1 MPRRSILTD
10 RQRAALFDLPTDDA
24 SMLRHYT
31 LADDD
36 LEIIRARRR
45 RHNRFGF
52 ALQLCALRYPGRLL
66 TPGEVIPMEVTR
78 FLAAQLGLKPDDLA
92 GYASREE
99 TRHEHLAALRD
110 LYGYKMFTGRGSR
123 DLKVWLESKAET
135 ARSNE
140 DLARRFV
147 EQCRATQTILPGI
160 TVIERLCADA
170 LVAAERRVEAR
181 IAGRLDD
188 DMRTRLDALL
198 TEDAGGS
205 VTRFVW
211 LRQFEVG
218 RNSADMNRLLDR
230 LEFLQALALD
240 RGILANVPPH
250 RVARLR
256 RQGER
261 YFAGD
266 LRDISGDRRLAI
278 LAVCALEWRSSIAD
292 AVVETHDRIVGK
304 TWREAKSRCDA
315 RMDDAKSALKD
326 TLQSFATLGSALLEA
341 HDDRASLEEAG
352 GNAGGW
358 ISLKELVATA
368 SQLTDT
374 FAADPLVHVGH
385 GYHRFR
391 RYAPRMLRT
400 LDIRAAPVAEPLLAA
415 SAIIAG
421 TETAT
426 VLPLT
431 FLRRGSKWLRHLN
444 ADAGDATRLWEVAV
458 LFHLREAFRSGD
470 IWLAQSRR
478 FGDLKDALVPV
489 EVARATPRLAM
500 PFEPE
505 TWLADRKARMADAVH
520 RLARA
525 AKAGAIPG
533 GSIEDGTLKIDR
545 LTAAVPEE
553 ADALV
558 LDLYGRLPEV
568 RVTDLLLEVDAEVGF
583 TEAFTH
589 LRTGA
594 PCKDRIGL
602 LNVLLAE
609 GLNLGL
615 SKMAGA
621 TNTHDFFQLSRL
633 SRWHVESEAM
643 ARALAIVIE
652 GQSNLP
658 MARFWGG
665 GQTASSDGQFFP
677 TTRQGEAMN
686 LINAKY
692 GHEPGLKAY
701 THVSDQFGPFATQT
715 IPATVNEAPYI
726 LDGLLMTEAGQKIR
740 EQYADTGGFTDHV
753 FAVTA
758 LLGFQFIPRIRDLPS
773 KRLYLF
779 KPDACPKELKGLIG
793 GKIRDRLIAANWPDI
808 LRSVATMASGAMP
821 PSQLLRKFASYPR
834 QHELAVALREI
845 GRVERT
851 LFIIDWLLDADM
863 QRRAQIGLNKGE
875 AHHAL
880 KNALRIGRQGEI
892 RDRTSE
898 GQHFRMAGLNLLAA
912 IVIYWNTKHL
922 GQAVAS
928 RLSCIF
934 NDCLEMNHVFRGPGI
949 NNKRTSRRF
958 NDVTVRAVIGH
969 LAWVIRDDSLDAIGN
984 LKRVSALRYRFVVKH
999 LFSHCTTISE
1009 FELKGA

>member
-1 MPRRSILTD
+1 MPRRQILTD
-10 RQRAALFDLPTDDA
+10 RQRSSLFDLPTERA
-24 SMLRHYT
+24 ALLHHYT
-31 LADDD
+31 LSDDD
-36 LEIIRARRR
+36 LEQIRRR
-45 RHNRFGF
+45 RQSHNRLGF
-52 ALQLCALRYPGRLL
+52 ALQLCAFRYPGRLL
-66 TPGEVIPMEVTR
+66 SPGEVIPLNIAK
-78 FLAAQLGLKPDDLA
+78 FIAAQLGEKADDLCS
-92 GYASREE
+92 YAE
-99 TRHEHLAALRD
+99 TDVTRRRHLVDLRAI
-110 LYGYKMFTGRGSR
+110 YGYKMFTGRGSR
-123 DLKVWLESKAET
+123 DLTAWLEDVAET

-140 DLARRFV
+140 DLARCFV

-160 TVIERLCADA
+160 SVIERLCAEA
-170 LVAAERRVEAR
+170 LVAAERRIESR
-181 IAGRLDD
+181 IAERLDD
-188 DMRTRLDALL
+188 AMRTRLDALL
-198 TEDAGGS
+198 TEDTGGS

-218 RNSADMNRLLDR
+218 QNSADMNRLLDR
-230 LEFLQALALD
+230 LEFLQGIRLD
-240 RGILANVPPH
+240 EAILAGVPPH
-250 RVARLR
+250 RIARLR

-278 LAVCALEWRSSIAD
+278 LAVCVLEWRSALAD
-292 AVVETHDRIVGK
+292 AIVETHDRIVGK

-315 RMDDAKSALKD
+315 RASDAKLALKE
-326 TLQSFATLGSALLEA
+326 TLQAFSTLGSALLEA
-341 HDDRASLEEAG
+341 HEDRASLEEAV

-358 ISLKELVATA
+358 VSLKGLVATA
-368 SQLTDT
+368 AQLTDT
-374 FAADPLVHVGH
+374 LAADPLAHVSH

-391 RYAPRMLRT
+391 RYAPRMLRA
-400 LDIRAAPVAEPLLAA
+400 LDIQAAAVAEPLLAA
-415 SAIIAG
+415 SKIVAG
-421 TETAT
+421 TNVTAT
-426 VLPLT
+426 RSMA
-431 FLRRGSKWLRHLN
+431 FLRRGSKWQRHLGGECE
-444 ADAGDATRLWEVAV
+444 GDGGRLWEVAV

-470 IWLAQSRR
+470 VWLAHSRR
-478 FGDLKDALVPV
+478 YGDLKEVLVPA
-489 EVARATPRLAM
+489 EIARATPKLAM
-500 PFEPE
+500 PFEPD
-505 TWLADRKARMADAVH
+505 TWLANRKERMSDALR

-533 GSIEDGTLKIDR
+533 GSIEDGVLKIDR

-553 ADALV
+553 ADAMV
-558 LDLYGRLPEV
+558 LDLYKRLPEI
-568 RVTDLLLEVDAEVGF
+568 RVTDLLLEVDDEVGF

-589 LRTGA
+589 LHTGV

-621 TNTHDFFQLSRL
+621 TNTHDYFQLSRL
-633 SRWHVESEAM
+633 SRWHVEGEAM
-643 ARALAIVIE
+643 SRALAKVIE
-652 GQSNLP
+652 AQSALP
-658 MARFWGG
+658 MARFWGA

-692 GHEPGLKAY
+692 GQEPGLKAY

-726 LDGLLMTEAGQKIR
+726 LDGLLMTDAGQKIR

-779 KPDACPKELKGLIG
+779 DPAACPKELKGLIG
-793 GKIRDRLIAANWPDI
+793 GKIKEPLITTNWPDI
-808 LRSVATMASGAMP
+808 LRSAATMATGVMP
-821 PSQLLRKFASYPR
+821 PSQLLRKFAAYPR

-845 GRVERT
+845 GRIERT
-851 LFIIDWLLDADM
+851 LFIIEWLLDADM

-892 RDRTSE
+892 RDRTAE
-898 GQHFRMAGLNLLAA
+898 GQHFRLAGLNLLAA
-912 IVIYWNTKHL
+912 IIIYWNTKHL
-922 GQAVAS
+922 GQAV
-928 RLSCIF
+928 
-934 NDCLEMNHVFRGPGI
+934 
-949 NNKRTSRRF
+949 TSRRR
-958 NDVTVRAVIGH
+958 DGLDCSPDL
-969 LAWVIRDDSLDAIGN
+969 LAHISPLGWAHILLTGEYRWP
-984 LKRVSALRYRFVVKH
+984 KR
-999 LFSHCTTISE
+999 
-1009 FELKGA
+1009 

>member
-1 MPRRSILTD
+1 MLTD
-10 RQRAALFDLPTDDA
+10 RQRAALLNLPTDEA
-24 SMLRHYT
+24 AMLRHYT

-36 LEIIRARRR
+36 LEIIHARRR
-45 RHNRFGF
+45 PHNRFGF

-66 TPGEVIPMEVTR
+66 APGEVIPAAVTR
-78 FLAAQLGLKPDDLA
+78 FLAAQLGLRPDDLVD
-92 GYASREE
+92 YAMREE
-99 TRHEHLAALRD
+99 TRREHLAALRD
-110 LYGYKMFTGRGSR
+110 FYGYKMFTGRGSR
-123 DLKVWLESKAET
+123 DLKAWLERTAET

-140 DLARRFV
+140 DLTRRFV

-170 LVAAERRVEAR
+170 LVAAERRIDAR
-181 IAGRLDD
+181 IADQLDD
-188 DMRTRLDALL
+188 EMRGRLDALL
-198 TEDAGGS
+198 AETADS
-205 VTRFVW
+205 YVTRFVW

-218 RNSADMNRLLDR
+218 QNSADMNKLLDR
-230 LEFLQALALD
+230 LEFLQDIAVD
-240 RGILANVPPH
+240 RTVLSGVPPH
-250 RVARLR
+250 RIARLR

-278 LAVCALEWRSSIAD
+278 LAVCALEWRSAIAD

-304 TWREAKSRCDA
+304 TWREAKRACDA
-315 RMDDAKSALKD
+315 RAEDAKAALKD
-326 TLQSFATLGSALLEA
+326 TLHGFSNFGSALLEA
-341 HDDRASLEEAG
+341 HEDQASLSDAVQD
-352 GNAGGW
+352 AGGW
-358 ISLKELVATA
+358 TSLRGLVATA
-368 SQLTDT
+368 AQLTDT
-374 FAADPLVHVGH
+374 LAADPLAHVVH

-400 LDIRAAPVAEPLLAA
+400 LEIQAAPVAKPLLAA
-415 SAIIAG
+415 TSIVAG
-421 TETAT
+421 REITGDRPRA
-426 VLPLT
+426 
-431 FLRRGSKWLRHLN
+431 FLRRASKWHQHLN
-444 ADAGDATRLWEVAV
+444 KDDGHRLWEVAV
-458 LFHLREAFRSGD
+458 LCHLRDAFRAGD
-470 IWLAQSRR
+470 IWLAHSRR
-478 FGDLKDALVPV
+478 YGDLKDALVPA
-489 EVARATPRLAM
+489 EVAKATPRLAM
-500 PFEPE
+500 PYEPE
-505 TWLADRKARMADAVH
+505 TWLADRKSRLADGLQ

-525 AKAGAIPG
+525 ARSGAIPG
-533 GSIEDGTLKIDR
+533 GSIEDCMLKIDR
-545 LTAAVPEE
+545 LTADVPEE

-558 LDLYGRLPEV
+558 LDLYKRLPEI
-568 RVTDLLLEVDAEVGF
+568 RITDLLLEVDDEIGF

-589 LRTGA
+589 LRTGV
-594 PCKDRIGL
+594 PCRDRVGM

-621 TNTHDFFQLSRL
+621 TNTHDYFQLSRL

-643 ARALAIVIE
+643 ARALAMVIE
-652 GQSNLP
+652 GQSALP
-658 MARFWGG
+658 MARFWGAG
-665 GQTASSDGQFFP
+665 TSASSDGQFFP

-726 LDGLLMTEAGQKIR
+726 LDGLLMTDAGQRVR

-779 KPDACPKELKGLIG
+779 DPSTCPKELKGLIG
-793 GKIRDRLIAANWPDI
+793 GKVREPVISSNWPDI
-808 LRSVATMASGAMP
+808 LRSAATMVAGAMP
-821 PSQLLRKFASYPR
+821 PSQLLRKLSAYPR
-834 QHELAVALREI
+834 QHELAVTLREI

-892 RDRTSE
+892 RDRTTE

-912 IVIYWNTKHL
+912 IIIYWNTKHL
-922 GQAVAS
+922 GQAVNG
-928 RLSCIF
+928 RRRDGL
-934 NDCLEMNHVFRGPGI
+934 DCSPDLLAHISPLGWAHILLTGEYRWP
-949 NNKRTSRRF
+949 NK
-958 NDVTVRAVIGH
+958 
-969 LAWVIRDDSLDAIGN
+969 
-984 LKRVSALRYRFVVKH
+984 
-999 LFSHCTTISE
+999 
-1009 FELKGA
+1009 

>member
-1 MPRRSILTD
+1 MAHRTILTD
-10 RQRAALFDLPTDDA
+10 RQRAALFDLPTDEA

-45 RHNRFGF
+45 PHNRFGF

-66 TPGEVIPMEVTR
+66 APDEVIPLAVTR
-78 FLAAQLGLKPDDLA
+78 FLAAQLGLRPDDLA
-92 GYASREE
+92 GYATREE
-99 TRHEHLAALRD
+99 TRHEHLAALRE

-123 DLKVWLESKAET
+123 DLKVWLEGAAET
-135 ARSNE
+135 ARANE

-147 EQCRATQTILPGI
+147 EQCRVAQTILPGV

-170 LVAAERRVEAR
+170 LVAAERRIDTR
-181 IAGRLDD
+181 ISDLLDGITRD
-188 DMRTRLDALL
+188 RLDALL
-198 TEDAGGS
+198 TEDTAGS
-205 VTRFVW
+205 VSRFVW

-218 RNSADMNRLLDR
+218 QNSADMNRLLDR
-230 LEFLQALALD
+230 LEFLRGIALD
-240 RGILANVPPH
+240 QSILADVPPH
-250 RVARLR
+250 RVTRLR

-278 LAVCALEWRSSIAD
+278 LAVCALEWRSVLAD
-292 AVVETHDRIVGK
+292 AVVDTHDRIVGK
-304 TWREAKSRCDA
+304 TWLEAKSRCDA
-315 RMDDAKSALKD
+315 RTDDAKAALKD
-326 TLQSFATLGSALLEA
+326 TLQAFSTLGSALLEA
-341 HDDRASLEEAG
+341 HEDQASLDEAVL
-352 GNAGGW
+352 NAGGW
-358 ISLKELVATA
+358 SLLKGLVASA
-368 SQLTDT
+368 GQLTDT
-374 FAADPLVHVGH
+374 LAADPLAHVVH

-391 RYAPRMLRT
+391 RYAPRMLRM
-400 LDIRAAPVAEPLLAA
+400 LDIQAAAVAEPLLAA
-415 SAIIAG
+415 AGIIASSD
-421 TETAT
+421 TTAT
-426 VLPLT
+426 LSLT
-431 FLRRGSKWLRHLN
+431 FLRRGSKWHRHLN
-444 ADAGDATRLWEVAV
+444 GEGDDGHRVWEVAV

-470 IWLAQSRR
+470 IWLAHSRR
-478 FGDLKDALVPV
+478 FGDLKEALVPA

-505 TWLADRKARMADAVH
+505 AWLADRRMRMSDAVR

-533 GSIEDGTLKIDR
+533 GSIENGVLKIDR
-545 LTAAVPEE
+545 LTGAVPEDAE
-553 ADALV
+553 AMV
-558 LDLYGRLPEV
+558 LDLYGRLPGI
-568 RVTDLLLEVDAEVGF
+568 RITDLLLEVDADIGF
-583 TEAFTH
+583 TDAFTH
-589 LRTGA
+589 LRTGV
-594 PCKDRIGL
+594 PCTDRIGL
-602 LNVLLAE
+602 MNVLLAE

-621 TNTHDFFQLSRL
+621 TNTHDYFQLSRL

-643 ARALAIVIE
+643 TRALAMVIE
-652 GQSNLP
+652 AQSSLP
-658 MARFWGG
+658 MARFWGA

-715 IPATVNEAPYI
+715 IPATVHEAPYI
-726 LDGLLMTEAGQKIR
+726 LDGLLMTDAGQKIR

-758 LLGFQFIPRIRDLPS
+758 LLGFRFIPRIRDLPS

-779 KPDACPKELKGLIG
+779 DPASCPKELKGLIG
-793 GKIRDRLIAANWPDI
+793 GKVKEPLITANWPGI
-808 LRSVATMASGAMP
+808 LRSAATMVTGAMP

-892 RDRTSE
+892 RDRTTE

-912 IVIYWNTKHL
+912 TIIYWNTKHL
-922 GQAVAS
+922 GHAVSDRRRAA
-928 RLSCIF
+928 L
-934 NDCLEMNHVFRGPGI
+934 DCSPDL
-949 NNKRTSRRF
+949 
-958 NDVTVRAVIGH
+958 
-969 LAWVIRDDSLDAIGN
+969 LAHISPLGWAHILLTGE
-984 LKRVSALRYRFVVKH
+984 YRWPKK
-999 LFSHCTTISE
+999 S
-1009 FELKGA
+1009 

>member
-10 RQRAALFDLPTDDA
+10 RQRAALLDLPTVEA
-24 SMLRHYT
+24 EMLHHYT
-31 LADDD
+31 LSDDD

-45 RHNRFGF
+45 PHNRFGF

-66 TPGEVIPMEVTR
+66 TPGEVIPLAVTR
-78 FLAAQLGLKPDDLA
+78 FLAAQVGLKPDDLA
-92 GYASREE
+92 GYATREE
-99 TRHEHLAALRD
+99 TRHEHLATLREQ
-110 LYGYKMFTGRGSR
+110 YGYRMFSGRGAR
-123 DLKVWLESKAET
+123 DLKGWLQDAAEG
-135 ARSNE
+135 ARSND

-147 EQCRATQTILPGI
+147 EQCRATRTILPGVTI
-160 TVIERLCADA
+160 IERLCADA
-170 LVAAERRVEAR
+170 LVAAERRIESR
-181 IAGRLDD
+181 IAERLDD
-188 DMRTRLDALL
+188 ATRTRLDALL

-211 LRQFEVG
+211 LRQFEAG
-218 RNSADMNRLLDR
+218 QNSADMNRLLDR
-230 LEFLQALALD
+230 LEFLQRLGLTETVLA
-240 RGILANVPPH
+240 GVPPH
-250 RVARLR
+250 RTASLR

-278 LAVCALEWRSSIAD
+278 LAVCVLEWRSALAD
-292 AVVETHDRIVGK
+292 AIVETHDRIVGK

-315 RMDDAKSALKD
+315 RAEDAKAALKD

-341 HDDRASLEEAG
+341 HEDRASLEEAVD
-352 GNAGGW
+352 NAGGW
-358 ISLKELVATA
+358 LSLKGLVATA
-368 SQLTDT
+368 AQLTDT
-374 FAADPLVHVGH
+374 LAADPLAHVGH

-415 SAIIAG
+415 STIIAG
-421 TETAT
+421 TETMEI
-426 VLPLT
+426 LPLT

-444 ADAGDATRLWEVAV
+444 ADGGDAGRLWEVAV

-470 IWLAQSRR
+470 VWLAHSRR
-478 FGDLKDALVPV
+478 YGDLKEALVPAAI
-489 EVARATPRLAM
+489 ARATPRLAM
-500 PFEPE
+500 PFEPD
-505 TWLADRKARMADAVH
+505 TWLADRKERMSDALR

-533 GSIEDGTLKIDR
+533 GSIEDGVLKIDR

-553 ADALV
+553 AEAMV
-558 LDLYGRLPEV
+558 LDLYKRLPEI
-568 RVTDLLLEVDAEVGF
+568 RVTDLLLEVDDEVGF

-589 LRTGA
+589 LHTGV

-621 TNTHDFFQLSRL
+621 TNTHDYFQLSRL
-633 SRWHVESEAM
+633 SRWHVEGEAM
-643 ARALAIVIE
+643 SRALAKVIE
-652 GQSNLP
+652 AQSALP
-658 MARFWGG
+658 MARFWGA

-692 GHEPGLKAY
+692 GQEPGLKAY

-726 LDGLLMTEAGQKIR
+726 LDGLLMTGAGQNIR

-779 KPDACPKELKGLIG
+779 DPAACPKELKGLIG
-793 GKIRDRLIAANWPDI
+793 GKIKEQLITANWPDI
-808 LRSVATMASGAMP
+808 LRSAATMVAGVMP

-851 LFIIDWLLDADM
+851 LFIVDWLLDADM
-863 QRRAQIGLNKGE
+863 QRRTQIGLNKGE

-892 RDRTSE
+892 RDRTTE

-912 IVIYWNTKHL
+912 IIIYWNTKHL
-922 GQAVAS
+922 GQAV
-928 RLSCIF
+928 I
-934 NDCLEMNHVFRGPGI
+934 
-949 NNKRTSRRF
+949 SRR
-958 NDVTVRAVIGH
+958 RAGLDCSPDL
-969 LAWVIRDDSLDAIGN
+969 LAHISPLGWAHILLTGEYRWP
-984 LKRVSALRYRFVVKH
+984 KRA
-999 LFSHCTTISE
+999 
-1009 FELKGA
+1009 

>member
-1 MPRRSILTD
+1 MPRRKILTG
-10 RQRAALFDLPTDDA
+10 RQRAALFDLPTDEA
-24 SMLRHYT
+24 LLLHHYT

-36 LEIIRARRR
+36 LEIIRSRRR
-45 RHNRFGF
+45 PHNRFGF

-66 TPGEVIPMEVTR
+66 APGEVIPLEITR
-78 FLAAQLGLKPDDLA
+78 FLAAQLGLRPEDLA
-92 GYASREE
+92 EYASREE
-99 TRHEHLAALRD
+99 TRHEHLAILRE
-110 LYGYKMFTGRGSR
+110 LYGYKMFAGRGSR
-123 DLKVWLESKAET
+123 DLKVWLEKKAET

-140 DLARRFV
+140 DLARWFV
-147 EQCRATQTILPGI
+147 DRCRSTQTILPGI

-170 LVAAERRVEAR
+170 LVAAERRIDAR
-181 IAGRLDD
+181 IVDRLDD
-188 DMRTRLDALL
+188 GMRDRLDALL
-198 TEDAGGS
+198 TESADGS

-230 LEFLQALALD
+230 LGALQDIALD
-240 RGILANVPPH
+240 NSLLSDIPPH
-250 RVARLR
+250 RVSGLR

-266 LRDISGDRRLAI
+266 MRDISGDRRLAI
-278 LAVCALEWRSSIAD
+278 LAVCVLEWRSAVAD

-304 TWREAKSRCDA
+304 TWREAKSRSDA
-315 RMDDAKSALKD
+315 CVAEAKSTLKD
-326 TLQSFATLGSALLEA
+326 TLKAFSTLGSALLEA
-341 HDDRASLEEAG
+341 HEDQAPLEEAIQ
-352 GNAGGW
+352 NSGGW
-358 ISLKELVATA
+358 SALRDLVATA
-368 SQLTDT
+368 AQLTDT
-374 FAADPLVHVGH
+374 LAADPLAHVVQ

-391 RYAPRMLRT
+391 RYGPRMLRA
-400 LDIRAAPVAEPLLAA
+400 LEIKAAPVAEPLLTAA
-415 SAIIAG
+415 EIIADG
-421 TETAT
+421 DTTT
-426 VLPLT
+426 TRPRT
-431 FLRRGSKWLRHLN
+431 FLRRTSKWHRHLK
-444 ADAGDATRLWEVAV
+444 DDDGHRLWEVAV
-458 LFHLREAFRSGD
+458 MCHLREGFRSGD
-470 IWLAQSRR
+470 VWLAHSRR
-478 FGDLKDALVPV
+478 YGDLKEALVPA
-489 EVARATPRLAM
+489 EVARATPRLVV

-505 TWLADRKARMADAVH
+505 AWLADRKARLANGLQ

-525 AKAGAIPG
+525 ARAGAIPG
-533 GSIEDGTLKIDR
+533 GLIENGILKLDR

-553 ADALV
+553 ADAMV
-558 LDLYGRLPEV
+558 LDLYRRLPEV
-568 RVTDLLLEVDAEVGF
+568 RITDLLLEVDDEVGF

-589 LRTGA
+589 LRTGV

-621 TNTHDFFQLSRL
+621 TNTHDYFQLSRL
-633 SRWHVESEAM
+633 SRWHIESDAM
-643 ARALAIVIE
+643 AHALAMVIE
-652 GQSNLP
+652 GQSTLP
-658 MARFWGG
+658 MAQFWGA

-677 TTRQGEAMN
+677 TSRQGEAMN
-686 LINAKY
+686 LVNAKY
-692 GHEPGLKAY
+692 GNEPGLKAY

-726 LDGLLMTEAGQKIR
+726 LDGLLMTDAGQNVR

-779 KPDACPKELKGLIG
+779 DPTSCPKELKGLIG
-793 GKIRDRLIAANWPDI
+793 GKIREPIIAINWPDI
-808 LRSVATMASGAMP
+808 LRSAATMVAGTMP
-821 PSQLLRKFASYPR
+821 PSHLLRKFAAYPR

-898 GQHFRMAGLNLLAA
+898 GQHYRMAGLNLLAA

-922 GQAVAS
+922 GNAVAE
-928 RLSCIF
+928 RRREGL
-934 NDCLEMNHVFRGPGI
+934 DCSPSLLAH
-949 NNKRTSRRF
+949 TSPLGWAHILL
-958 NDVTVRAVIGH
+958 TGE
-969 LAWVIRDDSLDAIGN
+969 
-984 LKRVSALRYRFVVKH
+984 YRWPK
-999 LFSHCTTISE
+999 T
-1009 FELKGA
+1009 